1 MHVSIGGHK
10 YDQSLI
16 ERMEDKMKRIIIQL
30 FIQSALLLFITSA
43 VVKADNQDSMHSL
56 EKLEMANLI
65 SQAMERNPDIIA
77 AQNKWLSAQE
87 IIEVNRALPDPQFS
101 YTYFVDSV
109 ETRVGPQRNIFGIN
123 QKIPFYGKRGLK
135 AEIATKEAEALKA
148 SYDAVKQEII
158 RQVKIAFY
166 DLFYLSTI
174 IDITHNEK
182 DILKRFEQIAM
193 IKYETGKGSQQNV
206 LKVQVEINR
215 LQDQLLSLVNM
226 KQTTAT
232 RLNILLDR
240 PPGHQLG
247 ELVKPE
253 FRDFFFIEED
263 LVKMARENRPE
274 LKSGNAW
281 VEKSNSAL
289 SLAKKEYYPDLTIG
303 ANYIEVDEG
312 PLNVS
317 DNGKDASNIMLSINI
332 PLWQQKRS
340 SKVESASKM
349 VQAQQY
355 AYQSL
360 LNLMLFEIEDNL
372 FKIQTARKTFELYQE
387 ALIPQAEQSVKS
399 AEAGYITGIGNFLD
413 LLDAERVLLKIQF
426 GYWKAYTDYL
436 KRIADIER
444 AVGVEL
450 TEVVPEEG
458 TPEVR
463 EE

>member
-1 MHVSIGGHK
+1 
-10 YDQSLI
+10 
-16 ERMEDKMKRIIIQL
+16 MEDKMKRIIIQV
-30 FIQSALLLFITSA
+30 FIQSTLLLFITTPI
-43 VVKADNQDSMHSL
+43 VKADNQDIMHSL
-56 EKLEMANLI
+56 EKFELSNLI

-77 AQNKWLSAQE
+77 AHNKWLSAKE
-87 IIEVNRALPDPQFS
+87 VIEANRALPDPQFS
-101 YTYFVDSV
+101 YTYFLDSV
-109 ETRVGPQRNIFGIN
+109 ETRVGPQKNIYGIS
-123 QKIPFYGKRGLK
+123 QKIPFYGKRNLM
-135 AEIATKEAEALKA
+135 AEIAAKEADALKA
-148 SYDAVKQEII
+148 THDAVKQEVV
-158 RQVKIAFY
+158 RQVKITFY

-182 DILKRFEQIAM
+182 DILKRFEQIAL
-193 IKYETGKGSQQNV
+193 IKYETGKGSQQDV

-215 LQDQLLSLVNM
+215 LKDQLLSLVNM
-226 KQTTAT
+226 KQTMAT

-240 PPGHQLG
+240 PPDHQMG
-247 ELVKPE
+247 ELVKPK
-253 FRDFFFIEED
+253 FRNFFFIEKD
-263 LVKMARENRPE
+263 LVRMARDNSPE
-274 LKSGNAW
+274 LKSGSAW

-289 SLAKKEYYPDLTIG
+289 NLVKKDYYPDLTIG

-332 PLWQQKRS
+332 PLWQTKRS

-349 VQAQQY
+349 VQAQRH
-355 AYQSL
+355 AYQGL
-360 LNLMLFEIEDNL
+360 LNRMLFEIEDNL
-372 FKIQTARKTFELYQE
+372 FKIQTARKTSELYQNV
-387 ALIPQAEQSVKS
+387 LIPQAEQSVKS

-450 TEVVPEEG
+450 TDIIPEERI
-458 TPEVR
+458 PEILK
-463 EE
+463 E